1 MNMLFSLIERI
12 AIGPEIDPLDRPI
25 IDFRNG
31 KKATNR
37 DMMNGLFGVA
47 DKGTGKTTMAR
58 TLHRAML
65 REGYGGLV
73 LCVKRSQVEEFLSS
87 ARAEGREEDC
97 HVLTAGGRETMNPL
111 AGETN
116 PNEAADLIGELAE
129 VLAEKVKG
137 GGEND
142 AFWRAQLA
150 IILRNLFTLCWFA
163 YHRLDVIRAAELFDD
178 RANHIAEISD
188 PRWQE
193 TSRLAAALRVARIS
207 QDVGARLAVEY
218 FEKSYPAH
226 GDRLQGSLA
235 ATVGSVF
242 DYLRRPPLREIF
254 SGESTFSMNDLLT
267 RRKIAV
273 VGLPAL
279 DSVDGRIAN
288 ALTQF
293 CFCRSATRSMDN
305 TPTFIA
311 ADECQELVN
320 REFMRKMALLREF
333 RVATVLLTQNLAVL
347 DEKIGE
353 TAREGLCALMSTK
366 VFGHQS
372 HEATRKWATEQIG
385 ERKMKKETKTTGRSE
400 ANSGRTSSTAVH
412 EQWEARVPPSR
423 FSKLAIGE
431 TICLREG
438 QVWQSRWH
446 KDSPGKRG
454 TVAII

>member
-1 MNMLFSLIERI
+1 L
-12 AIGPEIDPLDRPI
+12 
-25 IDFRNG
+25 
-31 KKATNR
+31 
-37 DMMNGLFGVA
+37 
-47 DKGTGKTTMAR
+47 
-58 TLHRAML
+58 
-65 REGYGGLV
+65 
-73 LCVKRSQVEEFLSS
+73 
-87 ARAEGREEDC
+87 
-97 HVLTAGGRETMNPL
+97 NPL
-111 AGETN
+111 AGQTN

-142 AFWRAQLA
+142 AFWRAQLT
-150 IILRNLFTLCWFA
+150 IVLRNLFTLCWCT
-163 YHRLDVIRAAELFDD
+163 YRRLDVIRAAELFDD
-178 RANHIAEISD
+178 RANHIAEIAD

-193 TSRLAAALRVARIS
+193 TSRLAAALRVARKN
-207 QDVGARLAVEY
+207 QDDVGAGLAVEY
-218 FEKSYPAH
+218 FEKTYPTH

-235 ATVGSVF
+235 ATVGGVF
-242 DYLRRPPLREIF
+242 DYLRRSPLREIF
-254 SGESTFSMNDLLT
+254 SGESTFSMDDLLT

-279 DSVDGRIAN
+279 DSVDGRVAN
-288 ALTQF
+288 AVMQF
-293 CFCRSATRSMDN
+293 CFCRAATRGSDN

-320 REFMRKMALLREF
+320 REFMRKMAVLREF

-385 ERKMKKETKTTGRSE
+385 KRKMEKETKTKGS
-400 ANSGRTSSTAVH
+400 SGSNLSQSSSKSVH
-412 EQWEARVPPSR
+412 EEWEARIPPSR
-423 FSKLAIGE
+423 FSKLAMGE

-438 QVWQSRWH
+438 HVWQSRWH
-446 KDSPGKRG
+446 KDCPGKRG
-454 TVAII
+454 TVAIA